1 MDTGDGKPAW
11 LLVNGDFTRRGGQE
25 FANHALAT
33 RLVTMGRTITLVAHA
48 VDPSLSSKP
57 NVRTVLVRR
66 PLGSYF
72 LGERALEWA
81 ARREQRLM
89 SRTGRVILLG
99 NGGNCPMAEVSWAH
113 FIHAAWTG
121 TLSQAPFQARVFS
134 RLKKEDAL
142 ARERRAFRQ
151 AALIVA
157 NSEKTTRDLTTLLGV
172 HPEKVVRIWFGADA
186 LTVNRASSSAGPN
199 LLFVGALGWDS
210 RKGLDTALRA
220 FALLVRETD
229 FRHRLVVAGAG
240 IYRPWKSLA
249 ARLGVADRVEFL
261 SFVDNVGELLA
272 AADILVCPTRYE
284 PYGLAVQEAIMAGVP
299 PLVSSG
305 TAGITDRFPASLQG
319 LLVREVESPRA
330 WADQIRTT
338 LLSLREWQTRT
349 RAASATF
356 GERSWND
363 FADEFIETVESR
375 LASSASKSRKR
386 L

>member
-1 MDTGDGKPAW
+1 MDTREGKPAW

-48 VDPSLSSKP
+48 VDASLASKQ
-57 NVRTVLVRR
+57 NVKAVLVRR

-72 LGERALEWA
+72 LGERALERA

-89 SRTGRVILLG
+89 SRSERVILLG

-113 FIHAAWTG
+113 FVHAAWTG
-121 TLSQAPFQARVFS
+121 TLSEAPFQARIFS

-151 AALIVA
+151 AALIIA

-172 HPEKVVRIWFGADA
+172 SAEKVVRIWFGADA
-186 LTVNRASSSAGPN
+186 LAVNRTSSSRGPS

-220 FALLVRETD
+220 FALLVRDTG
-229 FRHRLVVAGAG
+229 FRHRLVVAGVG
-240 IYRPWKSLA
+240 IDRPWKSLA
-249 ARLGVADRVEFL
+249 ARLGITDRVEFL

-299 PLVSSG
+299 PLVSYG
-305 TAGITDRFPASLQG
+305 TTGITDRFPASLQG
-319 LLVREVESPRA
+319 LLVRDPESPQA
-330 WADQIRTT
+330 WADQIRIT
-338 LLSLREWQTRT
+338 LPRLKEWQTRT
-349 RAASATF
+349 RVAAASF

-375 LASSASKSRKR
+375 IASSASKSRKR